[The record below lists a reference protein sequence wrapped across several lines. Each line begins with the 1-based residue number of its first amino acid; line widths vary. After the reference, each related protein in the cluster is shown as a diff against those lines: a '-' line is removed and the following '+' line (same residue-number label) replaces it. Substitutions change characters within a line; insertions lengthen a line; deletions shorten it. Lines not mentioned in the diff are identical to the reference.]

1 MKILGLTQDSDLH
14 CLGRDPGMGRILH
27 APKGSGNQL
36 VLPTTALRRWVST
49 LDAYFINRHFISE
62 VSPGVTWRNF
72 HWLGLVRVGHQ
83 YFFYYGKK
91 IHHKMHH
98 LNRVKPTI
106 LTTCTSL
113 RNRSS
118 VVFPLANL
126 ELYTYETV
134 TLQSPLS
141 QLLPSTLLLRL
152 SESDSSEHLL
162 SVDSC
167 SACLSW
173 LAYFS

>member
-1 MKILGLTQDSDLH
+1 MHQRGLVTSWSYLQLLWGGGSPPWMLISLTDIL
-14 CLGRDPGMGRILH
+14 
-27 APKGSGNQL
+27 L
-36 VLPTTALRRWVST
+36 VRWVQVS
-49 LDAYFINRHFISE
+49 HGGISIDL
-62 VSPGVTWRNF
+62 VWWG
-72 HWLGLVRVGHQ
+72 LGISI
-83 YFFYYGKK
+83 FFYYGKK
-91 IHHKMHH
+91 IHHKSHH